1 MKRLILSRKSNC
13 QWFMLFIGMAA
24 AFPFAEADARASEKK
39 GIAMATKD
47 DQAWERLESLELSWF
62 YNWKP
67 WHKSGKPEPIDFIP
81 MVWGLR
87 GNSVATC
94 EELAAD
100 HEAGRYT
107 HLLGFNEPDGEKQA
121 DLSVA
126 EALEAWP
133 MLESTHLRLGSPGTV
148 HADNEWML
156 PFMKGVEDRDLRVDF
171 ICVHWYGGPNVAQFI
186 RKLEKIHELYDRPIW
201 ITEFAIGDWK
211 AKTVEEN
218 RYPPKTVYK
227 FMKEALD
234 ALEDLDF
241 VERYAWFAAGPD
253 HPALGT
259 SALFHNDGSLTK
271 LGKLFHR
278 F

>member
-1 MKRLILSRKSNC
+1 MPRIQPLVLIAIL
-13 QWFMLFIGMAA
+13 LAA
-24 AFPFAEADARASEKK
+24 YSLPTTAEGKEPSKKK
-39 GIAMATKD
+39 GVAMAIRSD
-47 DQAWERLESLELSWF
+47 DAWNRLESLNSSWF
-62 YNWKP
+62 YNWNSK
-67 WHKSGKPEPIDFIP
+67 HKDGKPEAIEFTP
-81 MVWGLR
+81 MVWGWR
-87 GNSVATC
+87 GNSEFHCAA
-94 EELAAD
+94 LADAQK
-100 HEAGRYT
+100 AGTFT
-107 HLLGFNEPDGEKQA
+107 HLLGFNEPDGKKQA
-121 DLSVA
+121 NMTVES
-126 EALEAWP
+126 ALDAWP
-133 MLESTHLRLGSPGTV
+133 FLEKTNLRLGSPGTV

-156 PFMKGVEDRDLRVDF
+156 AFMEGVEDRDLRVDF

-241 VERYAWFAAGPD
+241 VERYAWFAARPD